1 MLLNNTMR
9 VLFFDTE
16 TTGLPRKRGISA
28 LEDATIWPELVT
40 ISWQIYDDRERVKK
54 ESYIVKPV
62 GFKIPMESVK
72 FHGVTTEFAEDN
84 GKPLVDV
91 LLHFAEDAKSCN
103 WIVAHNLEFDK
114 NVVFHSFK
122 WRIFKDVEWWPA
134 GEFCSLQKSMNEMKL
149 FSKYGKPSDPYK
161 MPGLDELWKDTFGSL
176 PPPNAH
182 SSDRDVD
189 VLQQI
194 VWRRWPYLF
203 S

>member
-1 MLLNNTMR
+1 MR

-28 LEDATIWPELVT
+28 LDDASVWPDLVT
-40 ISWQIYDDRERVKK
+40 ISWQIFEDRELVRK
-54 ESYIVKPV
+54 ESHIIKPV
-62 GFKIPMESVK
+62 GFKIPAESVK
-72 FHGVTTEFAEDN
+72 FHGITTEFAEDH
-84 GKPLVDV
+84 GKPLYDILVSFSEDV
-91 LLHFAEDAKSCN
+91 KSCN

-114 NVVFHSFK
+114 NVIFHAFK
-122 WRIFKDVEWWPA
+122 WRLFKDVAWWPTS

-149 FSKYGKPSDPYK
+149 FSKYAKPSDPYK